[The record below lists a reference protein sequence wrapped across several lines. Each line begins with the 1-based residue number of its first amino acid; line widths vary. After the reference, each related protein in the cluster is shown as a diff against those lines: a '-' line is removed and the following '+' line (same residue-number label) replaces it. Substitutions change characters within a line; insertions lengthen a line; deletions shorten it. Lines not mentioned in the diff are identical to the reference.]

1 MGQTT
6 LGTTKTMQAV
16 APPSSSSIIAA
27 AQFIHIP
34 TRNLFTP
41 LVHHATQGDG
51 WDMDDEVSTRSETA
65 NQVTHERTMD
75 GNDTDSHND
84 TDYYDDTDNDNN
96 YNSDHDMGNAAQMH
110 STRGSMIDE

>member
-1 MGQTT
+1 
-6 LGTTKTMQAV
+6 
-16 APPSSSSIIAA
+16 
-27 AQFIHIP
+27 
-34 TRNLFTP
+34 
-41 LVHHATQGDG
+41 
-51 WDMDDEVSTRSETA
+51 VSTRSETA

-75 GNDTDSHND
+75 ANDTDSHND